1 MEERRRTAVKSLL
14 HTIGFVSSIY
24 IPLVVVEILLIV
36 VSPSQLHND
45 ALSYAKI
52 FWFTGLLFVLTNAVG
67 FFFGSPW
74 HKEQTNKKAYTG
86 WDKDKT
92 LHIAYVS
99 RGNNEI
105 ALRRAIAAT
114 KLILESNK
122 VNYRIEAITDMPV
135 NVGADDYYLVPEAY
149 ATLHGAKYKA
159 RALHYATEKRP
170 INRNAWVLH
179 LDEESV
185 ITDELIH
192 GIEKF
197 LRETTTLA
205 VIGQGEIKYNAHNYG
220 KNLLITSIDAIRT
233 GDDLGRFRTQYKV
246 FGKPLFGMH
255 GSFFLVNTLLEKK
268 IGFDLGGKGSI
279 TEDAYFALVC
289 ADKGVKFKW
298 VDGYIREQSPF
309 TLLELLK
316 QRRRWITG
324 LRLLMWDKTISG
336 HQRLMLM
343 VNMTLWRV
351 AWVGPI
357 VTIANF
363 VMGGSIMPT
372 WAELLAGF
380 TTGMV
385 AAVYMVGAYRNVTD
399 IDLHPFKQ
407 LTIWIASGVLMPL
420 SCAIEG
426 VAVLYSIVA
435 PNKTKFDVVDK
446 N

>member
-1 MEERRRTAVKSLL
+1 MKKSIL
-14 HTIGFVSSIY
+14 HWSAYQASIFV
-24 IPLVVVEILLIV
+24 PLFVVILLM
-36 VSPSQLHND
+36 
-45 ALSYAKI
+45 LSMPHSERQDELLSIAKA
-52 FWFTGLLFVLTNAVG
+52 FWFTGLLFIITNAIG

-74 HKEQTNKKAYTG
+74 HKEQSNRHKWRG
-86 WDKDKT
+86 WNPAKT
-92 LHIAYVS
+92 LVVAYVS

-114 KLILESNK
+114 KLILESTGVK
-122 VNYRIEAITDMPV
+122 YRIEAITDMPV
-135 NVGADDYYLVPEAY
+135 DVGADVNYLVPDTYHTAN
-149 ATLHGAKYKA
+149 GAKYKA
-159 RALHYATEKRP
+159 RALHYATEMRP
-170 INRNAWVLH
+170 TSNDTWVLH

-185 ITDELIH
+185 ITEQLIH
-192 GIEKF
+192 GITDF
-197 LRETTTLA
+197 LATTKSIAT
-205 VIGQGEIKYNAHNYG
+205 IGQGEIKYNAHNYG
-220 KNLLITSIDAIRT
+220 KQLLITSIDSIRT

-255 GSFFLVNTLLEKK
+255 GSFFLVNSRVEKLV
-268 IGFDLGGKGSI
+268 GFDLGGKGSI

-289 ADKGVKFKW
+289 ADRGVKFKW

-309 TLLELLK
+309 TLIELLK

-324 LRLLMWDKTISG
+324 LRLLMWDKTISP
-336 HQRLMLM
+336 HQRLMLV

-351 AWVGPI
+351 AWVGPV
-357 VTIANF
+357 VTLANLF
-363 VMGGSIMPT
+363 MGGSTIPA
-372 WAELLAGF
+372 WAEILAGL

-385 AAVYMVGAYRNVTD
+385 AAVYMVGAYRNITD
-399 IDLHPFKQ
+399 INMHPLKQ
-407 LTIWIASGVLMPL
+407 LTVWVASGLLMPI